1 MKIWAWSKQTH
12 KTELID
18 TVDKKEAAF
27 LVREYQAAFGPSFV
41 VWSGLKRDNPI
52 TKPSSGQF
60 DETSHYKCLL

>member
-12 KTELID
+12 KTELVD

-41 VWSGLKRDNPI
+41 VWSGLKRDNPL
-52 TKPSSGQF
+52 TKPSSCQC
-60 DETSHYKCLL
+60 DETAHYKCML